1 MPSRPRDFR
10 RGKQAEMPIVGGSE
24 LGVPG
29 VVPGGFVL
37 MLLLAR

>member
-10 RGKQAEMPIVGGSE
+10 RGKQAETPIIGGSE

-29 VVPGGFVL
+29 VVLAGIVL